1 MIAMTK
7 NDIIKGAIASLKSNQ
22 ATETDVKIQELLR
35 NVAEPKIAQ
44 NKAEYEKAVAAMK
57 AEMEATNQQ
66 IVADCTAQAKA
77 EVSGAYARYIEE
89 LEKLLED

>member
-1 MIAMTK
+1 MTK

-35 NVAEPKIAQ
+35 NVAEPKISQ

-66 IVADCTAQAKA
+66 IVADCTAQAKT